1 MLSSFREQN
10 PKHADTCHY
19 AISALYD
26 PLLYN
31 KGWYSQSYGF
41 PSGHVQMLDMLD
53 HKEGWELKNW
63 CFRFVVLEK
72 TLESPLDARRL
83 NQSIIKEINP
93 EYSLEGLMLSVKF
106 QCFGFLMWRADWL
119 EKTLMLGKTEVRRRG
134 QEEKGATEDEMVG

>member
-10 PKHADTCHY
+10 PKHADICHY

-53 HKEGWELKNW
+53 HKEG
-63 CFRFVVLEK
+63 
-72 TLESPLDARRL
+72 
-83 NQSIIKEINP
+83 
-93 EYSLEGLMLSVKF
+93 
-106 QCFGFLMWRADWL
+106 
-119 EKTLMLGKTEVRRRG
+119 
-134 QEEKGATEDEMVG
+134 